1 MSPWELTLLAAYA
14 SLIAEITFF
23 PIPSEASVVQ
33 LLGRSEGVS
42 GTALAAARSACVSI
56 KVLRYLLPTTL
67 CVVLFALPL
76 VVVCWPE
83 SRRLLAPWTAAQL
96 QWPGVAVVLL
106 GRAVTFFSVLQL
118 RAAKRRSEL
127 PAGLFTVS
135 RNPGLVGMFVMY
147 FGLCLAVGGPW
158 MWLGAPLYFW
168 NMHGRVRLEESD
180 LQARHADAWSRY
192 AIGVP
197 RYLALPGLR

>member
-1 MSPWELTLLAAYA
+1 MSPWETALLAAYA
-14 SLIAEITFF
+14 SLIVEITCF

-33 LLGRSEGVS
+33 LMGRSEDTGE
-42 GTALAAARSACVSI
+42 TALAAARSADVSS
-56 KVLRYLLPTTL
+56 KVLRFLVPTAL
-67 CVVLFALPL
+67 CVALFALPL
-76 VVVCWPE
+76 VVACWPE

-106 GRAVTFFSVLQL
+106 GRATTFCSVLQL
-118 RAAKRRSEL
+118 RAAKRRGEL
-127 PAGLFTVS
+127 PAGLFTFS

-147 FGLCLAVGGPW
+147 IGLCLAVGGPW
-158 MWLGAPLYFW
+158 LWLGAPLYFW

-180 LQARHADAWSRY
+180 LQARHADTWSRY
-192 AIGVP
+192 AVDVP